1 MLRSALHQPTSV
13 RKHIVPGGTVTPP
26 SEPVG
31 KITQYFGRK
40 PWSYVALSA
49 LCSILLPS
57 EWKPNDKV
65 KKGISSIYGMG
76 EVFMMQERVRAP
88 RLGQGQ
94 GEGDVV
100 TLV

>member
-1 MLRSALHQPTSV
+1 M
-13 RKHIVPGGTVTPP
+13 
-26 SEPVG
+26 
-31 KITQYFGRK
+31 YFGRK

-76 EVFMMQERVRAP
+76 EVFMMQEREFGLLASVKVRE
-88 RLGQGQ
+88 R
-94 GEGDVV
+94 E
-100 TLV
+100 T